1 MPRVPGAA
9 GRCVSAVTTRVTTP
23 LCPTPGAALW
33 VTRRAL
39 MQTHWAMATVGEL
52 SSGPTILPGFLEA
65 SRAKAPAK
73 TVQVVLQ
80 KFPEKFY
87 FVLTVWRIC
96 AGRAEWEPYC
106 LILRILLSRSE
117 EHTSELQS
125 RGQLVCRLL

>member
-9 GRCVSAVTTRVTTP
+9 GRCISAVTTRATTP

-39 MQTHWAMATVGEL
+39 MPTHWPMATVVEL

-65 SRAKAPAK
+65 SRAQAPAK

-80 KFPEKFY
+80 KFPEHLY
-87 FVLTVWRIC
+87 FVLTGWRTC
-96 AGRAEWEPYC
+96 AGGAEREPGC
-106 LILRILLSRSE
+106 LVPRLGVSRV
-117 EHTSELQS
+117 
-125 RGQLVCRLL
+125 GGMLVTWDQ